1 LRQNEIEL
9 LNIYYCSHNDADK
22 CNCKKPK
29 PGMILKAMEDFKI
42 DMSQSIYCGDSFAD
56 QILAENMNLKFFGI
70 NMEGSNNSYRSL
82 KEVAEKLQKMNKD
95 NTE

>member
-1 LRQNEIEL
+1 
-9 LNIYYCSHNDADK
+9 
-22 CNCKKPK
+22 
-29 PGMILKAMEDFKI
+29 
-42 DMSQSIYCGDSFAD
+42 
-56 QILAENMNLKFFGI
+56 MNLKFFGI